1 MQKTQILLIFM
12 ISVFFGMIG
21 GFMELPF
28 WIMMVA
34 IFIVVIPISL
44 YPIINSLYLTININK
59 VEQFLV
65 KRKKQP
71 VYRYYYSLANRDREE
86 TDEALKVLMEKY
98 KNNPHWKAVFEVAYA
113 AHFNNL
119 LSVKNQINDIKQKEI
134 RDYYSALVLVEQ
146 QDFEN
151 ARILSNQLKKAWM
164 KESVLA
170 VIAKNRGRDE
180 EALNHKNK
188 AIEHARGL
196 QRYILMKEQENK
208 S

>member
-1 MQKTQILLIFM
+1 MIFT
-12 ISVFFGMIG
+12 ISVIFGIIG

-34 IFIVVIPISL
+34 IFIAVIPISL
-44 YPIINSLYLTININK
+44 YPIINSLYLTLDINK
-59 VEQFLV
+59 VDQFLV

-71 VYRYYYSLANRDREE
+71 VYRYYYALANRDLVE
-86 TDEALKVLMEKY
+86 TDEALKVLLEKY

-113 AHFNNL
+113 SHFNNL
-119 LSVKNQINDIKQKEI
+119 LSVKNQINDIKQNEI
-134 RDYYSALVLVEQ
+134 RNYYEALVLVEQ

-151 ARILSNQLKKAWM
+151 GRILSNQLKKVWM

-170 VIAKNRGRDE
+170 LIARKSGRDE
-180 EALNHKNK
+180 EARKHENT

-196 QRYILMKEQENK
+196 QRYILVKVKENK
-208 S
+208 C